1 MKSNALKSKLKER
14 IALGL
19 NHGLKSVEEVLK
31 PESPLYNELITYKSQ
46 YNDLNRIASQNLIR
60 YEQIEIGLNKI
71 RSGLLGLIDRI
82 EEQEF
87 KGGNAPLPQLKNNE
101 LQFRKNNFFE
111 LLEIH
116 YKNLE
121 NINIVM
127 TTYGEDDKD
136 TVRTGRDAIHF
147 IYNDFFKYGFN
158 NPRHNEKELVEN
170 IRTYSRHFYIKGF
183 HRMEVYMKTIKFILT
198 YILEEE
204 MEQGFFLDVFKSI
217 LSSYEQVSIFYYAL
231 SDIDPE
237 FDEVLK
243 KADLFSPSLIDLLVK
258 KEHLEEYEKQS

>member
-1 MKSNALKSKLKER
+1 MKPNALKSKLKER

-19 NHGLKSVEEVLK
+19 NHGLQSVEEVLK

-87 KGGNAPLPQLKNNE
+87 KGGDTALPQLKNNE
-101 LQFRKNNFFE
+101 LQFRKNNFFQ

-116 YKNLE
+116 YNNLE
-121 NINIVM
+121 NVNIVM
-127 TTYGEDDKD
+127 TSYGSQDSKD
-136 TVRTGRDAIHF
+136 IVRTGRDAIHY
-147 IYNDFFKYGFN
+147 IYTKFFKYGFN
-158 NPRHNEKELVEN
+158 NPRHDEKELVKD
-170 IRTYSRHFYIKGF
+170 IRAYSRHFYITLF

-204 MEQGFFLDVFKSI
+204 MEQAFFLDVFKSI

-243 KADLFSPSLIDLLVK
+243 KADLLGPSLIDLVVK
-258 KEHLEEYEKQS
+258 KEHLEA